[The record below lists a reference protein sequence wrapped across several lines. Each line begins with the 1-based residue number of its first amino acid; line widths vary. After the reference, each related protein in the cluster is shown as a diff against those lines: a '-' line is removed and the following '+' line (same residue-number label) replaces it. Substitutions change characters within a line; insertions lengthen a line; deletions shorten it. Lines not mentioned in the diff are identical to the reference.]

1 MLSITHSCKV
11 AQLDLDVLVMLLD
24 VSGAKYA
31 LIAGMAGFA
40 SIFTDRNKSQGQIW
54 TILLVHICAIKYIQ
68 WGLSNMPNHEIK
80 GVDHCA
86 ICCLK
91 MITSIQFLF
100 ASSILKRT
108 YIQIHVDQGAGLK
121 KLALSRF

>member
-1 MLSITHSCKV
+1 MLNISQSCKL

-24 VSGAKYA
+24 VSGAEYA
-31 LIAGMAGFA
+31 LIAGMAGCA

-54 TILLVHICAIKYIQ
+54 TIFLVPICAIKYIH
-68 WGLSNMPNHEIK
+68 WGLSIMPNHEIK

-91 MITSIQFLF
+91 LITPIQFLV

-121 KLALSRF
+121 KLAL